1 MAAAS
6 MRQSSR
12 HATLRDRD
20 EAVTRTR
27 GQGGREDQRPQKHTL
42 MSQRHYAELALAA
55 LVIALLVALSNTLKS
70 PSHFPIREVRIEGD
84 LVHLTEA
91 AFREHL
97 TDLTDVGLFSVDVH
111 AIRSRLMDEPWVRDI
126 SIRRVWP
133 DTLTVHVTEQV
144 AVARWNEGAAVNAWG
159 EAFDP
164 PTADLDPGLP
174 LLSGPEDSVAEVI
187 AMVHTLDTALR
198 PLGLQAD
205 SVRLTAQRE
214 WWVGLSDGRTL
225 VLGRAE
231 LEPRLQRFVLA
242 FNGHLGARWPDI
254 RRIDMRYPNGFS
266 VQWKDNEEK

>member
-1 MAAAS
+1 MATAS
-6 MRQSSR
+6 MRKTTR
-12 HATLRDRD
+12 HATPRAMDQVGTKASRQD
-20 EAVTRTR
+20 NPNAQGTQSRT
-27 GQGGREDQRPQKHTL
+27 PV
-42 MSQRHYAELALAA
+42 SQRHYAELALVA

-97 TDLTDVGLFSVDVH
+97 TDLTDAGLFSVDVH
-111 AIRSRLMDEPWVRDI
+111 ALRTRLMDEPWVRDI

-133 DTLTVHVTEQV
+133 DTLTVRVTEQV

-164 PTADLDPGLP
+164 PDADLDPGLP

-198 PLGLQAD
+198 PIGLEAD

-214 WWVGLSDGRTL
+214 WWVGLADGRTL
-225 VLGRAE
+225 VLGRTQA
-231 LEPRLQRFVLA
+231 EPRLQRFVLA
-242 FNGHLGARWPDI
+242 FNGHLRARWPDI
-254 RRIDMRYPNGFS
+254 RRVDMRYPNGFS